1 MTIERAIEI
10 LDPDIRED
18 FYIQLDGLKQIETA
32 MRMGME
38 ALKKQQP
45 MKPKEFAF
53 TKEIEIC
60 RVLHHENVVLYKCG
74 HCDAVI
80 SCHSKYCSDC
90 GQALD
95 WGEKR

>member
-10 LDPDIRED
+10 LDPERRED
-18 FYIQLDGLKQIETA
+18 FYNQPDGLEQIETA

-45 MKPKEFAF
+45 EKPRYNGRWYDCPCC
-53 TKEIEIC
+53 TQG
-60 RVLHHENVVLYKCG
+60 LNVNKITPNPK
-74 HCDAVI
+74 ARQ
-80 SCHSKYCSDC
+80 YCFHC

-95 WGEKR
+95 WGDDKCND